1 MNKYTP
7 REAKTV
13 YNQTKAQPSE
23 LVVITAKIADWIVQ
37 GFHYWAYDESSLPQ
51 FTGEIQHLPVKWE
64 LLLQSSWWDVQ
75 KSIQKILWN
84 SSFIQKQEAA

>member
-23 LVVITAKIADWIVQ
+23 LVVITAKIAD
-37 GFHYWAYDESSLPQ
+37 
-51 FTGEIQHLPVKWE
+51 
-64 LLLQSSWWDVQ
+64 
-75 KSIQKILWN
+75 
-84 SSFIQKQEAA
+84 